1 MDEAHCVDTL
11 GNDFRPSYLNLA
23 VLKEHN
29 VQIVAFTG
37 TATEVNAQHI
47 IASLKLANSTILRMS
62 LDRPNLVFK
71 VLEKKET
78 KSMEY
83 VSEMVSNEFVE

>member
-1 MDEAHCVDTL
+1 M
-11 GNDFRPSYLNLA
+11 GNDFRPSYSNLSIF
-23 VLKEHN
+23 KEHN

-37 TATEVNAQHI
+37 TATEVTAQHI
-47 IASLKLANSTILRMS
+47 IDSLKLANPTILRMS

-71 VLEKKET
+71 VLEKRET

-83 VSEMVSNEFVE
+83 VSEMVITINR